1 MITSKDILGNTKALT
16 LFALKLTKG
25 NRGEAEDLLHNTI
38 VRALEKQHLFET
50 GTNFFKWASKIM
62 FNIFATQYRHHV
74 RYDTQF
80 DPEPYLLSEAV
91 EPSQETLTD
100 WHKVEKTMVELPAHH
115 REIITMICINGL
127 SYQEAADELHI
138 EMGTVRSR
146 LSRAKENLQDLM
158 KHCTVANSHTLN
170 QKMAA

>member
-1 MITSKDILGNTKALT
+1 MITSKDILANQKPLT

-25 NRGEAEDLLHNTI
+25 NKGEAEDLLHTTI

-62 FNIFATQYRHHV
+62 FNIFATQYRHAV

-91 EPSQETLTD
+91 SPVQETLTD
-100 WHKVEKTMVELPAHH
+100 WHKVEETMCELPSHH

-127 SYQEAADELHI
+127 SYQEAADELKI

-158 KHCTVANSHTLN
+158 KTCTNPQNFSS

>member
-1 MITSKDILGNTKALT
+1 MITSKDILGNQKPLN

-25 NRGEAEDLLHNTI
+25 NKGEAEDLLHATI

-80 DPEPYLLSEAV
+80 DPEPYLLAESV
-91 EPSQETLTD
+91 EPNQETLTD
-100 WHKVEKTMVELPAHH
+100 WHKVEETMTELPNHH

-127 SYQEAADELHI
+127 SYQEAADELKI

-146 LSRAKENLQDLM
+146 LSRAKENLQDLL
-158 KHCTVANSHTLN
+158 KTCTVAERYSNY
-170 QKMAA
+170 KMAA

>member
-1 MITSKDILGNTKALT
+1 MITSKDILGNQKALN
-16 LFALKLTKG
+16 LFALKLSKG
-25 NRGEAEDLLHNTI
+25 NRVEAEDLLHATI

-74 RYDTQF
+74 RYGTQF

-91 EPSQETLTD
+91 EPDQETTTD
-100 WHKVEKTMVELPAHH
+100 WHKVERTMVELPAHH

-127 SYQEAADELHI
+127 SYQEAADDLGI

-146 LSRAKENLQDLM
+146 LSRAKENLQDLL
-158 KHCTVANSHTLN
+158 KTCTVANIN
-170 QKMAA
+170 GGGQKFAA

>member
-1 MITSKDILGNTKALT
+1 MITSKDILENQKPLN

-25 NRGEAEDLLHNTI
+25 NKVEAEDLLHTTI
-38 VRALEKQHLFET
+38 VRTLEKQHLFQT
-50 GTNFFKWASKIM
+50 DTNFFRWASKIM

-80 DPEPYLLSEAV
+80 DPEPYLLSESVA
-91 EPSQETLTD
+91 PDQETLTD
-100 WHKVEKTMVELPAHH
+100 WHKVEKTMVELPDHH

-127 SYQEAADELHI
+127 SYQEAANELKI

-146 LSRAKENLQDLM
+146 LSRAKENLQEM
-158 KHCTVANSHTLN
+158 MGKYAVTPQV
-170 QKMAA
+170 QYRAAA

>member
-1 MITSKDILGNTKALT
+1 MITSKDILGNTKALN
-16 LFALKLTKG
+16 LFALKLCKG
-25 NRGEAEDLLHNTI
+25 NRNEAEDLLHTTI

-91 EPSQETLTD
+91 EADQETLTD
-100 WHKVEKTMVELPAHH
+100 WHKIERTMFELPNHH

-127 SYQEAADELHI
+127 SYQEAADELSI

-146 LSRAKENLQDLM
+146 LSRAKENLQDLL
-158 KHCTVANSHTLN
+158 KTCAANGSITN
-170 QKMAA
+170 QRAAA

>member
-1 MITSKDILGNTKALT
+1 MITSKDILENMKALS
-16 LFALKLTKG
+16 LFALKLSKG
-25 NRGEAEDLLHNTI
+25 NKNEAEDLLHTTI

-91 EPSQETLTD
+91 EPVQENATD
-100 WHKVEKTMVELPAHH
+100 WNKIEKTMVELPAHH
-115 REIITMICINGL
+115 RQIITMICINGL
-127 SYQEAADELHI
+127 SYQEAAEELKI

-146 LSRAKENLQDLM
+146 LSRAKENLQELLST
-158 KHCTVANSHTLN
+158 CTVANNHGDAR
-170 QKMAA
+170 KIAA